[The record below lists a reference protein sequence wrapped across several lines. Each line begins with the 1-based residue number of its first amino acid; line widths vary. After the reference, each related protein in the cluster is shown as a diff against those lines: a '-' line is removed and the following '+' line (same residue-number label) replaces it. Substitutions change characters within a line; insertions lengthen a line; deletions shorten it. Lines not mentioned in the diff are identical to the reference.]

1 LLGFPSWCDTRGIP
15 GLSRRCHT
23 PRLDR
28 CLGELVRPLGWW
40 VPGLVV
46 VVRGVVRMSVL
57 VLALAVVVGELVV
70 VVEVMY
76 RVVVM
81 EMMHRR
87 V

>member
-1 LLGFPSWCDTRGIP
+1 M
-15 GLSRRCHT
+15 
-23 PRLDR
+23 
-28 CLGELVRPLGWW
+28 
-40 VPGLVV
+40 V